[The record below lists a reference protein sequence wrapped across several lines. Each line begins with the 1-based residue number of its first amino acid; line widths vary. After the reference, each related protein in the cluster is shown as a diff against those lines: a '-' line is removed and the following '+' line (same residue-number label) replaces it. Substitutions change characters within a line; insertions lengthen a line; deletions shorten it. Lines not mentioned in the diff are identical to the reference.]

1 MVRDRARRALL
12 LPAAGLALGLAL
24 AGCWTR
30 LGTNIPTDTFVPP
43 GAVVEP
49 LGPVSATKSVGHWL
63 WAVDSDKA
71 LYDEVKQM
79 ALKQKGGELL
89 INVKV
94 KTTLGSYLDLYY
106 TTEITIEGTA
116 ARVVMPAASPSG
128 S

>member
-1 MVRDRARRALL
+1 MGRDRTRRAVLVS
-12 LPAAGLALGLAL
+12 AAGLALGLAL

-63 WAVDSDKA
+63 WAVEADKA
-71 LYDEVKQM
+71 FYDEVRRM
-79 ALKQKGGELL
+79 ALKQRGGDIL
-89 INVKV
+89 INLKV

-106 TTEITIEGTA
+106 TTEITIEGIA
-116 ARVVMPAASPSG
+116 ARVVMPAAAPPG